1 MKTDKELCFALGL
14 AQRAGKLASGEQTVE
29 TYLKKGKG
37 KYLLLGADASPR
49 TSKRLEEACKA
60 MNVPLG
66 RALTCVQIGD
76 AIGKSP
82 RAAVLLL
89 DSQFMKLLGV

>member
-14 AQRAGKLASGEQTVE
+14 AQRAGKLASGDQTVE
-29 TYLKKGKG
+29 AYLKKGKA
-37 KYLLLGADASPR
+37 KYLLVASDVSPR
-49 TSKRLEEACKA
+49 TKEKLEKLCKA
-60 MNVPLG
+60 QGVPYG
-66 RALTCVQIGD
+66 CALTRIEMGD

-89 DSQFMKLLGV
+89 DSHFLKLLGV